1 MKLQVVRLIKCVGT
15 KHIVRSEKTKR
26 YTHLVYKTG
35 QHCNT
40 YIGVKSSENV
50 AKFKYLGMILINENS
65 IHEGIMSGFN
75 SQNSCQQSTQN
86 LLSSHLPHKNTNIN
100 IKTIILPT
108 VLYGCETRSLSLW
121 RKQAFG
127 VPRILC

>member
-15 KHIVRSEKTKR
+15 KHIVRSEKTER
-26 YTHLVYKTG
+26 YTCLVYKTG

-40 YIGVKSSENV
+40 NISVKYSENV
-50 AKFKYLGMILINENS
+50 SKFFYFGMILINENYM
-65 IHEGIMSGFN
+65 HEGIKSGLN
-75 SQNSCQQSTQN
+75 SWNSCQHSTKN
-86 LLSSHLPHKNTNIN
+86 LLSSHLPCKNTNIN

-121 RKQAFG
+121 RK
-127 VPRILC
+127 